1 MGTKFETPLTKIS
14 YITQLLSKIR
24 DLSDRKQIGE
34 DLPLKAENGSE
45 QIDRVA
51 YPRLKTTLLSL
62 FLYTAI
68 NNPFRSFQTNR
79 MAGAW

>member
-1 MGTKFETPLTKIS
+1 MSDCLKYFFFVLNTIKIGFFPNFYLQIS
-14 YITQLLSKIR
+14 QLLSKIR

-51 YPRLKTTLLSL
+51 YPRLKS
-62 FLYTAI
+62 
-68 NNPFRSFQTNR
+68 
-79 MAGAW
+79 